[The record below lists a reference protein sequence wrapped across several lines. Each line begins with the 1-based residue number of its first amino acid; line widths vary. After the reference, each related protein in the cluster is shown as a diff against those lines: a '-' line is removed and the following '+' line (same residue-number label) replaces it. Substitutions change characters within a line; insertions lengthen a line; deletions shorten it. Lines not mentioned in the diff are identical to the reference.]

1 MPTIFQ
7 NLNRVLS
14 GEKAVQAQ
22 QLAKTTNIYSLGNQG
37 AANDVIFT
45 TTNQAEFE
53 AKRLEAK
60 QQRLMSMQFYKAGLD
75 NSVRSVQEFTNVQ
88 MMYRDAQIMDTITPE
103 IGAALDIFAE
113 EACMIGSSGKML
125 NISSKS
131 DRIKATLEDL
141 FYNRLDLHVMLPMI
155 CRAMCK
161 YGNEFM
167 LLNIDKEMG
176 VIGWMELP
184 IFEIIRTE
192 NGATNP
198 YQAIGSIN
206 QNGEIKNFSPHFLWQ
221 AKSGQL
227 SFHNLQIAHFRIIT
241 DSTFL
246 PYGVSLLHKARRS
259 WRMLSMM
266 EDMMLIYRLER
277 SIERR
282 VFKIFTGDID
292 EDDIPTYVQQVA
304 NQFKRTEIIDPDTGQ
319 IDLRKNFLS
328 VDTDYFIPFRQE
340 DRSSKIETLNAAT
353 NQTSM
358 DDIEYMRGKM
368 LAALRV
374 PKAFLNFQDA
384 QGKGQNLSFMD
395 VRFSRMINRVQQ
407 ALLMELTKVA
417 ITHLYLLGFKDE
429 ISNFTLTMHNPSSQV
444 QMQELDMLTKKVQ
457 AMQQVLADPGNGIQI
472 YSYHRALKE
481 IMQMNDTE
489 IAENLNEIRLERAL
503 AAELQNTTQII
514 KKTGIFDPTDRIYG
528 DPTAKYD
535 FSQSEEGGPGEGGP
549 GAGGPPAGGMDLG
562 GEEMDDLGAP
572 GEEGDGD
579 IGGAEE
585 SVDMDS
591 APAADAGVP
600 LQEGRLPDVY
610 FNAYM
615 RKLLPEANIGVSI
628 GRVKP
633 VEDKFFINEEL
644 NSMAKQLD
652 KLVEGIDLKDIE
664 EEEANKP
671 EPGSPEAMLLEDE
684 NKDKETPETILLGE

>member
-7 NLNRVLS
+7 NLSRVLNGDRNVPKS
-14 GEKAVQAQ
+14 QPVSR
-22 QLAKTTNIYSLGNQG
+22 TTNVYNLGSMSQG
-37 AANDVIFT
+37 SDVIFS
-45 TTNQAEFE
+45 TTNKEEFE
-53 AKRLEAK
+53 AKRLEAR
-60 QQRLMSMQFYKAGLD
+60 QQKLMSMQFYKAGLD
-75 NSVRSVQEFTNVQ
+75 NAARSVEEFTNVQ

-103 IGAALDIFAE
+103 IGAALDIYSE
-113 EACMIGSSGKML
+113 EACMIGSTGKML
-125 NISSKS
+125 IISSKS
-131 DRIKATLEDL
+131 ERIKAILEDL
-141 FYNRLDLHVMLPMI
+141 FYNRLNLHIMLPMI
-155 CRAMCK
+155 CRGMCK
-161 YGNEFM
+161 YGNDFM

-192 NGATNP
+192 NGMTNP

-206 QNGEIKNFSPHFLWQ
+206 QNGEIKTMSPQFLWQ
-221 AKSGQL
+221 AKNGNL
-227 SFHNLQIAHFRIIT
+227 SFHNLQVAHFRIIT

-292 EDDIPTYVQQVA
+292 EADIPTYVQQVA
-304 NQFKRTEIIDPDTGQ
+304 NQFKRTEIIDPETGQ

-340 DRSSKIETLNAAT
+340 DRASKIETLNAAT

-374 PKAFLNFQDA
+374 PKAFLNFQDT

-417 ITHLYLLGFKDE
+417 ITHLYLLGFKDD
-429 ISNFTLTMHNPSSQV
+429 ITNFTLTMHNPSSQV
-444 QMQELDMLTKKVQ
+444 QMQELDMLGKKVQ
-457 AMQQVLADPGNGIQI
+457 TMQQVLADPGNGIQI

-481 IMQMNDTE
+481 IMQLSDTE

-503 AAELQNTTQII
+503 AAELENTTQII

-528 DPTAKYD
+528 DPNAKYD
-535 FSQSEEGGPGEGGP
+535 FSQNQEGGEGGM
-549 GAGGPPAGGMDLG
+549 GGGPMGGGPIGGDVDFG
-562 GEEMDDLGAP
+562 GEDVDELGAP
-572 GEEGDGD
+572 GEEDNDVNGS
-579 IGGAEE
+579 EE
-585 SVDMDS
+585 SVGMSKASNVDS
-591 APAADAGVP
+591 GTP
-600 LQEGRLPDVY
+600 LQENRQRISRSHFDEYIKNLVPSASAGTSL
-610 FNAYM
+610 
-615 RKLLPEANIGVSI
+615 
-628 GRVKP
+628 GRVKL
-633 VEDKFFINEEL
+633 VEKSFLINEEL
-644 NSMAKQLD
+644 NSMSKQLD
-652 KLVEGIDLKDIE
+652 KLLEGV
-664 EEEANKP
+664 
-671 EPGSPEAMLLEDE
+671 SLEDIHDDE
-684 NKDKETPETILLGE
+684 EGEKTEVEKALLDE

>member
-7 NLNRVLS
+7 NLSRVLNGDRNVPKS
-14 GEKAVQAQ
+14 QPVSR
-22 QLAKTTNIYSLGNQG
+22 TTNVYNLGSMSQG
-37 AANDVIFT
+37 SDVIFS
-45 TTNQAEFE
+45 TTNKEEFE
-53 AKRLEAK
+53 AKRLEAR
-60 QQRLMSMQFYKAGLD
+60 QQKLMSMQFYKAGLD
-75 NSVRSVQEFTNVQ
+75 NAARSVEEFTNVQ

-103 IGAALDIFAE
+103 IGAALDIYSE
-113 EACMIGSSGKML
+113 EACMIGSTGKML
-125 NISSKS
+125 IISSKS
-131 DRIKATLEDL
+131 ERIKAILEDL
-141 FYNRLDLHVMLPMI
+141 FYNRLNLHIMLPMI
-155 CRAMCK
+155 CRGMCK
-161 YGNEFM
+161 CGNDFM

-192 NGATNP
+192 NGMTNP

-206 QNGEIKNFSPHFLWQ
+206 QNGEIKTMSPQFLWQ
-221 AKSGQL
+221 AKNGNL
-227 SFHNLQIAHFRIIT
+227 SFHNLQVAHFRIIT

-292 EDDIPTYVQQVA
+292 EADIPTYVQQVA
-304 NQFKRTEIIDPDTGQ
+304 NQFKRTEIIDPETGQ

-340 DRSSKIETLNAAT
+340 DRASKIETLNAAT

-374 PKAFLNFQDA
+374 PKAFLNFQDT

-417 ITHLYLLGFKDE
+417 ITHLYLLGFKDD
-429 ISNFTLTMHNPSSQV
+429 ITNFTLTMHNPSSQV
-444 QMQELDMLTKKVQ
+444 QMQELDMLGKKVQ
-457 AMQQVLADPGNGIQI
+457 TMQQVLADPGNGIQI

-481 IMQMNDTE
+481 IMQLSDTE

-503 AAELQNTTQII
+503 AAELENTTQII

-528 DPTAKYD
+528 DPNAKYD
-535 FSQSEEGGPGEGGP
+535 FSQNQEGGEGGM
-549 GAGGPPAGGMDLG
+549 GGGPIGGDVDFG
-562 GEEMDDLGAP
+562 GEDVDELGAP
-572 GEEGDGD
+572 GEESNDVNGS
-579 IGGAEE
+579 EE
-585 SVDMDS
+585 SVDMSNASNVDS
-591 APAADAGVP
+591 GTP
-600 LQEGRLPDVY
+600 LQENRQRISRSHFDEYIKNLVPSASAGTSL
-610 FNAYM
+610 
-615 RKLLPEANIGVSI
+615 
-628 GRVKP
+628 GRVKL
-633 VEDKFFINEEL
+633 VEKSFLINEEL
-644 NSMAKQLD
+644 NSMSKQLD
-652 KLVEGIDLKDIE
+652 KLLEGV
-664 EEEANKP
+664 
-671 EPGSPEAMLLEDE
+671 SLEDIHDDE
-684 NKDKETPETILLGE
+684 EGEKTEVEKALLDE

>member
-7 NLNRVLS
+7 NLSRVLNGDRNVPKS
-14 GEKAVQAQ
+14 QPVSR
-22 QLAKTTNIYSLGNQG
+22 TTNVYNLGSMSQG
-37 AANDVIFT
+37 SDVIFS
-45 TTNQAEFE
+45 TTNKEEFE
-53 AKRLEAK
+53 AKRLEAR
-60 QQRLMSMQFYKAGLD
+60 QQKLMSMQFYKAGLD
-75 NSVRSVQEFTNVQ
+75 NAARSVEEFTNVQ

-103 IGAALDIFAE
+103 IGAALDIYSE
-113 EACMIGSSGKML
+113 EACMIGSTGKML
-125 NISSKS
+125 IISSKS
-131 DRIKATLEDL
+131 ERIKAILEDL
-141 FYNRLDLHVMLPMI
+141 FYNRLNLHIMLPMI
-155 CRAMCK
+155 CRGMCK
-161 YGNEFM
+161 YGNDFM

-192 NGATNP
+192 NGMTNP

-206 QNGEIKNFSPHFLWQ
+206 QNGEIKTMSPQFLWQ
-221 AKSGQL
+221 AKNGNL
-227 SFHNLQIAHFRIIT
+227 SFHNLQVAHFRIIT

-304 NQFKRTEIIDPDTGQ
+304 NQFKRTEIIDPETGQ

-340 DRSSKIETLNAAT
+340 DRASKIETLNAAT

-358 DDIEYMRGKM
+358 DDIEYMCGKM

-374 PKAFLNFQDA
+374 PKAFLNFQDT

-417 ITHLYLLGFKDE
+417 ITHLYLLGFKDD
-429 ISNFTLTMHNPSSQV
+429 ITNFTLTMHNPSSQV
-444 QMQELDMLTKKVQ
+444 QMQELDMLGKKVQ
-457 AMQQVLADPGNGIQI
+457 TMQQVLADPGNGIQI

-481 IMQMNDTE
+481 IMQLSDTE

-503 AAELQNTTQII
+503 AAELENTTQII

-528 DPTAKYD
+528 DPNAKYD
-535 FSQSEEGGPGEGGP
+535 FSQNQEGGEGGM
-549 GAGGPPAGGMDLG
+549 GGGPMGGGPIGGDVDFG
-562 GEEMDDLGAP
+562 GEDVDELGAP
-572 GEEGDGD
+572 GEESNDVNGS
-579 IGGAEE
+579 EE
-585 SVDMDS
+585 SVDMSNASNVDS
-591 APAADAGVP
+591 GTP
-600 LQEGRLPDVY
+600 LQENRQRISRSHFDEYIKNLVPSASAGTSL
-610 FNAYM
+610 
-615 RKLLPEANIGVSI
+615 
-628 GRVKP
+628 GRVKL
-633 VEDKFFINEEL
+633 VEKSFLINEEL
-644 NSMAKQLD
+644 NSMSKQLD
-652 KLVEGIDLKDIE
+652 KLLEGV
-664 EEEANKP
+664 
-671 EPGSPEAMLLEDE
+671 SLEDIHDDE
-684 NKDKETPETILLGE
+684 EGEKTEVEKALLDE

>member
-14 GEKAVQAQ
+14 GDKAVQAQ
-22 QLAKTTNIYSLGNQG
+22 RLAKTTNVYSLNNAG
-37 AANDVIFT
+37 AVNDIIFS
-45 TTNQAEFE
+45 TTNKEEFE

-75 NSVRSVQEFTNVQ
+75 NAVRSVQEFTNVQ

-103 IGAALDIFAE
+103 IGAALDIFSE

-131 DRIKATLEDL
+131 DRIKAVLEDL
-141 FYNRLDLHVMLPMI
+141 FYNRLDLHIMLPMI
-155 CRAMCK
+155 CRSMCK

-221 AKSGQL
+221 AKSGQI
-227 SFHNLQIAHFRIIT
+227 SFHNLQVAHFRVIT

-304 NQFKRTEIIDPDTGQ
+304 NQFKRTEIIDPETGQ

-340 DRSSKIETLNAAT
+340 DRSSKIETLQSAT

-374 PKAFLNFQDA
+374 PKAFLNFQDT

-395 VRFSRMINRVQQ
+395 VRFSRMINRIQQ

-417 ITHLYLLGFKDE
+417 ITHLYLLGFKDD
-429 ISNFTLTMHNPSSQV
+429 IANFTLTMHNPSSQV

-503 AAELQNTTQII
+503 AAELENTTQII
-514 KKTGIFDPTDRIYG
+514 KKTGIFDPTDNIYG
-528 DPTAKYD
+528 DPEAKYNYN
-535 FSQSEEGGPGEGGP
+535 QNQEGGP
-549 GAGGPPAGGMDLG
+549 GAGGPGGGPSGPPPGGLDLG
-562 GEEMDDLGAP
+562 GGDIDSLGGI
-572 GEEGDGD
+572 GEEGEGD
-579 IGGAEE
+579 VNGTEE
-585 SVDMDS
+585 NVDMSDASSVD
-591 APAADAGVP
+591 AGTP
-600 LQEGRLPDVY
+600 LQEGKIR
-610 FNAYM
+610 NAYFKEYIK
-615 RKLLPEANIGVSI
+615 KLLPESNAGISI
-628 GRVKP
+628 GRVDP
-633 VEDKFFINEEL
+633 VEKSFFINEEL
-644 NSMAKQLD
+644 NSMSKELD
-652 KLVEGIDLKDIE
+652 KVLEGVSLDDVEEDAENSKTT
-664 EEEANKP
+664 P
-671 EPGSPEAMLLEDE
+671 ESILLEDKE
-684 NKDKETPETILLGE
+684 ETPEELLLEQ